1 MLFDPR
7 PKDRK
12 SELFDREKELESLS
26 RYASLG
32 SPIILCLG
40 IRRIGKTSVLKVFL
54 GESEYPSIYIDARRL
69 AEVGYS
75 KQGFYRLL
83 SEEFTR
89 IGGRFTRVVE
99 YLKSIKGV
107 SVAGHGVEFNWRN
120 REPSFSL
127 ILTKMDE
134 YSRDHETTFIVA
146 VDEAQYL
153 RFLKGYRKID
163 FRQIMAYSYDNLRRV
178 KFILA
183 GSEMGLLYRFLG
195 FSDPSSPLYGRVRDE
210 VVIERFSREKSI
222 EFLERGFS
230 ETSVSVSRNLLEKVV
245 DTLDGIPGWLTYF
258 GYRFL
263 QQGRYNVIE
272 RILNEAVNT
281 ALNEIRKLDHYSPL
295 YLHIL
300 RAIALGFDSW
310 SSIKKAV
317 EAWIGRPIQ
326 SRTLSRLLNNLVD
339 MSIIGKAN
347 DIYVFLDPI
356 YEKASKQL

>member
-7 PKDRK
+7 PKDKK
-12 SELFDREKELESLS
+12 SELFDRERELESIS
-26 RYASLG
+26 RYVSSG

-40 IRRIGKTSVLKVFL
+40 IRRVGKTSVLKVFL
-54 GESEYPSIYIDARRL
+54 GESGYPSIYIDARRL

-89 IGGRFTRVVE
+89 IRGRFTRVVG
-99 YLKSIKGV
+99 YLKNIKGV
-107 SVAGHGVEFNWRN
+107 SIAGHGIEFNWHN
-120 REPSFSL
+120 RELSFSA
-127 ILTKMDE
+127 ILMKMDE
-134 YSRDHETTFIVA
+134 YSRDHGTTFIVA

-183 GSEMGLLYRFLG
+183 GSEVGLLYRFLG
-195 FSDPSSPLYGRVRDE
+195 FGDSSSPLYGRVRDE

-230 ETSVSVSRNLLEKVV
+230 EVGVSVPRDVLEKVV
-245 DTLDGIPGWLTYF
+245 DALDGIPGWLTYF
-258 GYRFL
+258 GYRFI
-263 QQGRYNVIE
+263 QQGSYDVIG
-272 RILNEAVNT
+272 RILDEAENT
-281 ALNEIRKLDHYSPL
+281 ALNEIRKLGHYSSL

-317 EAWIGRPIQ
+317 EAWTGRPVQ

-339 MSIIGKAN
+339 MSIIGKAG
-347 DIYVFLDPI
+347 DKYVFLDPI